1 MYTDDLRRAL
11 DDRGVAHA
19 DDDGDLLRVTSWQG
33 ARGRAAFKEWRTGDT
48 RFEARGVD
56 AVAALELTMWE
67 VTDDRD

>member
-11 DDRGVAHA
+11 DDRCVAHA
-19 DDDGDLLRVTSWQG
+19 DDDGDLLRVTSWLG

-56 AVAALELTMWE
+56 AVAALELTMLE
-67 VTDDRD
+67 VSE

>member
-1 MYTDDLRRAL
+1 MGMTATERLRALL

-56 AVAALELTMWE
+56 AVAALELTMGE
-67 VTDDRD
+67 VDE

>member
-1 MYTDDLRRAL
+1 MYTDNLRRAL